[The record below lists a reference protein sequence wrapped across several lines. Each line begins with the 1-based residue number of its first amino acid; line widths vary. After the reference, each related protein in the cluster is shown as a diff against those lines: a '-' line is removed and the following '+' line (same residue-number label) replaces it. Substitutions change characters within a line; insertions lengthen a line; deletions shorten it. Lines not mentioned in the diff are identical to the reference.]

1 MLLKLWLDWSILH
14 SMKRTIVLFILQ
26 VGLGT
31 CQVMAQVPSVVLTPT
46 SQRIDRDS
54 SGYVRIRVNNIQNLH
69 AYSVQVA
76 YDPGVVRCRLV
87 RRLGFFTTTTFFV
100 SAIDSVNGRTTV
112 NEAVLG
118 TGGQSGS
125 GDLAEL
131 KFFGLANGTATLI
144 FTTADFRDT
153 ANQVII
159 VTTQGAQIQVGPPNV
174 VGEEGMIPAGEL
186 KVENYP
192 NPFSATGGSAFGGNP
207 MTTIRYT
214 LQRTG
219 KTLVRIYSI
228 LGEEVSRFDRY
239 DTSPGVRELVWDGH
253 DAVGN
258 LLPTGTYFVR
268 VETETSVA
276 STKVLLLR

>member
-1 MLLKLWLDWSILH
+1 M
-14 SMKRTIVLFILQ
+14 
-26 VGLGT
+26 
-31 CQVMAQVPSVVLTPT
+31 
-46 SQRIDRDS
+46 
-54 SGYVRIRVNNIQNLH
+54 
-69 AYSVQVA
+69 
-76 YDPGVVRCRLV
+76 
-87 RRLGFFTTTTFFV
+87 
-100 SAIDSVNGRTTV
+100 NGRTTV